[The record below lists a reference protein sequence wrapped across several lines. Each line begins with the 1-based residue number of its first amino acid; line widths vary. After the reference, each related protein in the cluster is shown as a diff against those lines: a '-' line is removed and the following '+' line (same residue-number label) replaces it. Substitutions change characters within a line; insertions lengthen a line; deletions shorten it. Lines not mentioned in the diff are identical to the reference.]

1 MIKKIFFPTITIG
14 LIAFLM
20 TSCSSE
26 KNDTSI
32 VLSKNLIELIAGAK
46 DTVAI
51 LSINGEYTV
60 ATDNENVASAII
72 EGKNIIITTSEMGK
86 AILTIKDKFNDFSKI
101 TVSAT
106 GPRIG
111 GWQEYFPIGIEF
123 IFVESANKDISELIK
138 TELVTNAEKRVDSK
152 YNFSYPDG
160 FSYQSQDG
168 SATENGSYKVK
179 DLILKLS
186 YGGRN
191 ESYEIVGGGNMM
203 TLKQDL
209 TTYYMKQY
217 PNAEITKVEEYRR
230 LKYITY

>member
-1 MIKKIFFPTITIG
+1 MINKIFLSTITIG

-20 TSCSSE
+20 TSCSNE

-51 LSINGEYTV
+51 LSVNSEYTV
-60 ATDNENVASAII
+60 TTDNENVASAII
-72 EGKNIIITTSEMGK
+72 EGKNIIITTSEMGN
-86 AILTIKDKFNDFSKI
+86 ATLTIKDEFNDSSKI

-111 GWQEYFPIGIEF
+111 GWREYFPIGIEF
-123 IFVESANKDISELIK
+123 IFVESANEDISEQIKAELI
-138 TELVTNAEKRVDSK
+138 TNAEKRVNAK
-152 YNFSYPDG
+152 YNFGYPAG

-168 SATENGSYKVK
+168 SVTENGSYTLK

-209 TTYYMKQY
+209 TAYYMRKY
-217 PNAEITKVEEYRR
+217 PNTEITKVEEYRR
-230 LKYITY
+230 LTYITY

>member
-1 MIKKIFFPTITIG
+1 MIKKIIFSTITIG

-32 VLSKNLIELIAGAK
+32 VLSKNVIELIAGAK

-51 LSINGEYTV
+51 LSINSEYTV
-60 ATDNENVASAII
+60 TTDNENVASAII
-72 EGKNIIITTSEMGK
+72 EGKNIIIATSEMGK
-86 AILTIKDKFNDFSKI
+86 AILTIKNKFNDSSKI

-123 IFVESANKDISELIK
+123 IFVESANEDISEQIKAKLITDAK
-138 TELVTNAEKRVDSK
+138 ERVNSK
-152 YNFSYPDG
+152 YNFGYPDG
-160 FSYQSQDG
+160 FSYKSQDE
-168 SATENGSYKVK
+168 SVTENGSYTVK

-186 YGGRN
+186 YGSRN
-191 ESYEIVGGGNMM
+191 DLYEIVGGGNMM
-203 TLKQDL
+203 ILKQDL
-209 TTYYMKQY
+209 TAYYRKQY
-217 PNAEITKVEEYRR
+217 PNTEITKVEEYRR